1 MIRFFLAALARRAE
15 TAHNQEQAASAHVP
29 ENFDALIARRAE
41 RVMNRKRKDASAY
54 VRTHQILARGRN
66 A

>member
-15 TAHNQEQAASAHVP
+15 TTHNKEQETSANVP

-41 RVMNRKRKDASAY
+41 RVMNRKRTDASAY
-54 VRTHQILARGRN
+54 VRTHQILARGRK
-66 A
+66 